1 MDDKDLIRRLRQHE
15 PYRSLWN
22 RGKGYE
28 KVWCER
34 DILYVWYLT
43 SRDKDNPKKNLSYDS
58 RVKELRDELFDGKYP
73 EDPIVEE
80 ALKKARNYEKLPEES
95 LVEAATEV
103 AHRLTDYFNSVR
115 FNQVTTSGT
124 MMFDPLS
131 VMNML
136 LKVGGVVKSLS
147 DLREQMSKSQ
157 SGKKIYGGGNTGDY
171 EE

>member
-1 MDDKDLIRRLRQHE
+1 
-15 PYRSLWN
+15 
-22 RGKGYE
+22 
-28 KVWCER
+28 
-34 DILYVWYLT
+34 
-43 SRDKDNPKKNLSYDS
+43 
-58 RVKELRDELFDGKYP
+58 
-73 EDPIVEE
+73 
-80 ALKKARNYEKLPEES
+80 
-95 LVEAATEV
+95 
-103 AHRLTDYFNSVR
+103 
-115 FNQVTTSGT
+115 